1 VFDEYR
7 SIRSWLVRMRRMKY
21 LDAKD
26 VGFGCTVG
34 CTYSTVDA
42 VFSLQSS
49 MIRFPLV
56 GRFVV
61 RGFVHEVTYPYR

>member
-1 VFDEYR
+1 MFDEYR

-49 MIRFPLV
+49 MIRFDFLWS
-56 GRFVV
+56 VV
-61 RGFVHEVTYPYR
+61 LLCVVLCMK

>member
-1 VFDEYR
+1 MFDEYR

-49 MIRFPLV
+49 VFDDSISF
-56 GRFVV
+56 GRSFCCAW
-61 RGFVHEVTYPYR
+61 FCA